1 MALQSIMARDGAL
14 ADLLALFLRDD
25 ISAWGA
31 RRMQRGGAMR
41 APLLKQLVDANIEAC
56 VQRMSQVRPREP
68 PEVCSQPR
76 RTILCPYLS
85 ICKFLPRLGASHWV
99 SLGAK
104 IIDVVSACL
113 QEGALLHL
121 CCVCRSIPD
130 CM

>member
-68 PEVCSQPR
+68 PEVCSQPC
-76 RTILCPYLS
+76 RTILCPY
-85 ICKFLPRLGASHWV
+85 CQYTNFLCWLGAPHWV

-104 IIDVVSACL
+104 VIDVVSACL
-113 QEGALLHL
+113 HK
-121 CCVCRSIPD
+121 
-130 CM
+130 